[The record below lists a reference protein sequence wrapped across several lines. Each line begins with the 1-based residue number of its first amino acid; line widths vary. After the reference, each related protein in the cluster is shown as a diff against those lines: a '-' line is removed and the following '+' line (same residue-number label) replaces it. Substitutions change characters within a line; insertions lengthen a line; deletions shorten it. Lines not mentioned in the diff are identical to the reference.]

1 MLKLGASMSSKQTW
15 RLTDRE
21 VEMISAA
28 LASIDSKF
36 ELDDRT
42 DQQILNN
49 LIERFAQAVEVR
61 KPK

>member
-1 MLKLGASMSSKQTW
+1 MSSKQTW

>member
-1 MLKLGASMSSKQTW
+1 MSNKQTW

-28 LASIDSKF
+28 LASIDAKF
-36 ELDDRT
+36 ELDNQT
-42 DQQILNN
+42 DQQILKN
-49 LIERFAQAVEVR
+49 LIERFAHAVEVR

>member
-21 VEMISAA
+21 VEMIAAA
-28 LASIDSKF
+28 LANIDSKF